1 MKPSKALI
9 LLLLVFL
16 VLSTIIISKNHIIVF
31 AANYLPL
38 PAKGAIKA
46 IIKGN
51 GYEKV
56 SNDYNSKFLPETQFT
71 RLNFKKINL
80 DKLANAEAGYFQK
93 MVKKNNV
100 GYKSFYID
108 VINKKTIVI
117 TDALGNSYLIDNLS
131 KKFNQNNL
139 KSIKKNIK
147 PLKVLD
153 TFIYGNHIFISY
165 IDLIN
170 DCRNFVISKAEIN
183 KESLIYSE
191 FFRDK
196 KCAKFIQGGRMQRIN
211 HNNSSGLLFSIADN
225 IADKPNNEPQSFDSN
240 YGKIIFKD
248 FEKKDSVIYS
258 MGHRNPQGL
267 LAFDNI
273 VLSTEH
279 GPRGGDEINKIMFGK
294 NYGWPIS
301 SYGKKYGSTSKYK
314 QSHLNQGFQE
324 PIFAF
329 VPSIGISEIIK
340 VPNSF
345 NKNWQNNFLV
355 ASLNKKCLF
364 RIKFNKDYT
373 KIIYLEEIFV
383 GDRIRDLRFL
393 QNKIL
398 LALEGK
404 GQLGVITN

>member
-1 MKPSKALI
+1 MKTSKALI

-16 VLSTIIISKNHIIVF
+16 VLSTIIIAKNHIMVF

-38 PAKGAIKA
+38 TAKGAIKA

-71 RLNFKKINL
+71 KLNFKKINL
-80 DKLANAEAGYFQK
+80 KMLARAEAGYFQK

-117 TDALGNSYLIDNLS
+117 TDAMGNSYLIDNLS
-131 KKFNQNNL
+131 KKFNQNNFKPL
-139 KSIKKNIK
+139 KKNIK
-147 PLKVLD
+147 IFKVLD
-153 TFIYGNHIFISY
+153 TFIHNNHIFISH
-165 IDLIN
+165 IDQIN
-170 DCRNFVISKAEIN
+170 DCRNFVISKAKIN
-183 KESLIYSE
+183 TKSLVYNE
-191 FFRDK
+191 FFRDR

-211 HNNSSGLLFSIADN
+211 YNNSSGLLFSIADN
-225 IADKPNNEPQSFDSN
+225 IADKPNNEPQSFNSN
-240 YGKIIFKD
+240 YGKIIYKD
-248 FEKKDSVIYS
+248 FAKKNSIIYS

-267 LAFDNI
+267 LVFDNI

-301 SYGKKYGSTSKYK
+301 SYGKKYGSTSEYK
-314 QSHLNQGFQE
+314 QSHFDQGFQE

-340 VPNSF
+340 VPNDF

-373 KIIYLEEIFV
+373 KLIYIEEIFI
-383 GDRIRDLRFL
+383 GDRIRDIRFYK
-393 QNKIL
+393 NKIL

-404 GQLGVITN
+404 GQLGIISN